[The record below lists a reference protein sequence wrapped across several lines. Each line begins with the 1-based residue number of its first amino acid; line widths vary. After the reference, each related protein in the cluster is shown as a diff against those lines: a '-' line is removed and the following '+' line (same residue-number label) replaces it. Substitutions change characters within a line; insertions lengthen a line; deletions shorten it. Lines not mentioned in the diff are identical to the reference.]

1 MERLSHTQLCL
12 LRGPQETGVLLQV
25 FPHRDVGSTTQTVQ
39 LARAH
44 AICSNVQRRR
54 CASTHDC
61 FASVW
66 RSSNVSLTQVC
77 MCVLSAGWLRVGSRV
92 AAAGATTST
101 PVARAGERTVSRTR
115 GAKQT
120 DEGKLR
126 KVSGRLFPESSGR
139 SGGSAV
145 AQGGGDVGGAPR
157 RSSRLSAM
165 ATTSERQVRLLCED
179 LGGRCQCED
188 LGGRCEDSVRPR

>member
-1 MERLSHTQLCL
+1 MQQRPTTTLCFNTRLLCKHMA
-12 LRGPQETGVLLQV
+12 
-25 FPHRDVGSTTQTVQ
+25 FVGRVSYGSLHVCTV
-39 LARAH
+39 
-44 AICSNVQRRR
+44 
-54 CASTHDC
+54 
-61 FASVW
+61 
-66 RSSNVSLTQVC
+66 
-77 MCVLSAGWLRVGSRV
+77 GWLGGGGNRV

-126 KVSGRLFPESSGR
+126 KVSGRLFPDSSGR

-145 AQGGGDVGGAPR
+145 AQGGGDLGGPPR

-165 ATTSERQVRLLCED
+165 ATTSERQVRLLRGG
-179 LGGRCQCED
+179 LGGCYQ
-188 LGGRCEDSVRPR
+188 DSMGPR